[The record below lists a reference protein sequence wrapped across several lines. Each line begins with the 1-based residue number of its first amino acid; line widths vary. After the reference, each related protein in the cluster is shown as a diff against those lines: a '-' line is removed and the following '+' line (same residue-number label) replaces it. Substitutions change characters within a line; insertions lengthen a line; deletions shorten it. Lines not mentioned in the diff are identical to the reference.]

1 MRYWSDFSRVY
12 YHPKSL
18 VQLYDY
24 ELHSSVMPFERF
36 ETGGELF
43 NSLDKEHEIVD
54 RDWRP
59 FVEECDRMEGIQV
72 FASLDDAWGGFA
84 AQYVEALRDEYPKA
98 CIWTW
103 GLQSPM
109 LDTPRD
115 KRQLRTANV
124 AQSLGSLA
132 GHASTVVPLSVPEGK
147 LPGNVKVDLN
157 STWHVSA
164 LLATAIESATLPSRL
179 LAQRGVGAVNLSDLA
194 GNLNAAGNQT
204 LAGLKF
210 ATGVEEDDIDGKD
223 ETIDLFNV
231 GRSKNEKPNRG
242 SPFGKILCARGLEE
256 KEDEEED
263 DDRKRK
269 LIGDP
274 VIRRYKTKLSFPLL
288 DSFPGIY
295 SDYTTKES
303 IPVVS
308 SLVTDKTVST
318 RMKTLRTQIGWSIGV
333 DEREALNSTL
343 ADVGDAYEDDWS
355 SGSDEGDD
363 DY

>member
-1 MRYWSDFSRVY
+1 M
-12 YHPKSL
+12 
-18 VQLYDY
+18 QLYDY

-147 LPGNVKVDLN
+147 LPGNVNVDLN

-210 ATGVEEDDIDGKD
+210 ATGIEEDDIDGKD

-242 SPFGKILCARGLEE
+242 NPFGKILCARGLEE

-288 DSFPGIY
+288 DSFPQIY
-295 SDYTTKES
+295 SDYTTKET

-308 SLVTDKTVST
+308 SLVTDKTIST
-318 RMKTLRTQIGWSIGV
+318 RMKALRSQIGWSIGV

-343 ADVGDAYEDDWS
+343 ADVGDAYDDDWS